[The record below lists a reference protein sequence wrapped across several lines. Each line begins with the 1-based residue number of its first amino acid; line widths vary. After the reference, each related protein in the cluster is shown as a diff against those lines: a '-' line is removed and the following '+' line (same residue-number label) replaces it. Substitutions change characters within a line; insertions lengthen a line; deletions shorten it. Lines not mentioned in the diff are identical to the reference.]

1 MKASGLAK
9 VLSPPLNR
17 RGKAPSG
24 GNRRG
29 AARCYRTAL
38 LLGARN
44 SARVALGRPFQG
56 SKSVAMSSPV
66 LSILSAA
73 AAGGDSPPA
82 WSGVLPLVAM
92 IAVFWFLII
101 RPQMKRQ
108 KEHQTKVAG
117 LKKGDQVL
125 TGGGLL
131 AKVIKVDEH
140 YAELELGPNMRVK
153 ALKSTIADVVPPA
166 GTAPAND

>member
-1 MKASGLAK
+1 
-9 VLSPPLNR
+9 
-17 RGKAPSG
+17 
-24 GNRRG
+24 
-29 AARCYRTAL
+29 
-38 LLGARN
+38 
-44 SARVALGRPFQG
+44 
-56 SKSVAMSSPV
+56 MSSSI

-73 AAGGDSPPA
+73 AAAGDAPPA
-82 WSGVLPLVAM
+82 WFNVLPFVAM
-92 IAVFWFLII
+92 IAIFWFLII
-101 RPQMKRQ
+101 RPQMRRQ
-108 KEHQTKVAG
+108 KEHQAKVGG

>member
-1 MKASGLAK
+1 
-9 VLSPPLNR
+9 
-17 RGKAPSG
+17 
-24 GNRRG
+24 
-29 AARCYRTAL
+29 
-38 LLGARN
+38 
-44 SARVALGRPFQG
+44 
-56 SKSVAMSSPV
+56 MSST
-66 LSILSAA
+66 ILNLMSAA
-73 AAGGDSPPA
+73 AAGGEAPPA
-82 WSGVLPLVAM
+82 WTSFLPLVAM

-108 KEHQTKVAG
+108 KEHQAKVGG

-131 AKVIKVDEH
+131 AKVIKVDER